1 MKRLMMLS
9 LAVMLAGCGAT
20 PYHKG
25 YSGSQLSP
33 TEFRIDA
40 RVDGFSPSSRAEDIA
55 MLRAA
60 EIACIRGY
68 SSFDL
73 ISERMWLEGQLTY
86 KTITIQIRNDDGQYD
101 ARFIMDSL
109 KKDLDAKT
117 QCSF

>member
-1 MKRLMMLS
+1 MKKLMILS
-9 LAVMLAGCGAT
+9 LAAVLAGCGAT

-33 TEFRIDA
+33 TEYRIDA

-55 MLRAA
+55 LLRAA
-60 EIACIRGY
+60 EIACINGY

-73 ISERMWLEGQLTY
+73 VSERMWLEGQLTY
-86 KTITIQIRNDDGQYD
+86 KTIGVQLKHAGGQYD

-109 KKDLDAKT
+109 KKELDAKT

>member
-1 MKRLMMLS
+1 MKKLMILS
-9 LAVMLAGCGAT
+9 LAAVLSGCGAT

-40 RVDGFSPSSRAEDIA
+40 RVNGFSPSSRAEDIA

-73 ISERMWLEGQLTY
+73 VNERMWQEGELIY
-86 KTITIQIRNDDGQYD
+86 KTITVNLNDIHGQYD
-101 ARFIMDSL
+101 AKFVMDSL
-109 KKDLDAKT
+109 KEKLNAKT
-117 QCSF
+117 KCSF